1 MTSSNKIGDGLG
13 TQIVNR
19 VDFFVRPTHSIFRHR
34 IAHIRL
40 HRMDLADVA
49 KWLQM
54 KRKIRTAY
62 RDPDPPSTL
71 RQSTHHMP
79 IDKART
85 SEHSYEPTCLHQF
98 VRHGG

>member
-1 MTSSNKIGDGLG
+1 MGD
-13 TQIVNR
+13 R
-19 VDFFVRPTHSIFRHR
+19 VR

-62 RDPDPPSTL
+62 RDPDPPATL

-79 IDKART
+79 TDEAGT
-85 SEHSYEPTCLHQF
+85 AET
-98 VRHGG
+98 

>member
-1 MTSSNKIGDGLG
+1 MGD
-13 TQIVNR
+13 R
-19 VDFFVRPTHSIFRHR
+19 VR

-62 RDPDPPSTL
+62 RDPDPPATL

-79 IDKART
+79 TDEAGT
-85 SEHSYEPTCLHQF
+85 AEHSYEPTCLHQF
-98 VRHGG
+98 VRHGADPRYKAASL